1 MRNLTI
7 HDSHIKVDQRL
18 RRAAIRL
25 IADDDD
31 ATPET
36 AAMGQALEYE
46 RKTVRMR
53 VDAWELAVIL
63 VAIWVQRVQRR
74 DQAVGKAT
82 ADLVKALNA
91 YTDEPAVAAVLPLAV
106 PSPASTAIRGL
117 ADETQRH
124 YVANLIDRVKAA
136 PGMPAKVLQR
146 LAALEGAVAK
156 LEAAVIARREAE
168 HAEYQ
173 ARRELDLAV
182 AAAREVFNAMY
193 FRVGALFPKDKA
205 RVEAYFG

>member
-1 MRNLTI
+1 
-7 HDSHIKVDQRL
+7 
-18 RRAAIRL
+18 
-25 IADDDD
+25 
-31 ATPET
+31 
-36 AAMGQALEYE
+36 
-46 RKTVRMR
+46 MR

-168 HAEYQ
+168 HAEYPGSAG
-173 ARRELDLAV
+173 ARSGGGRGAGGVQCDVLPRGGAV
-182 AAAREVFNAMY
+182 FQGQ
-193 FRVGALFPKDKA
+193 GAC
-205 RVEAYFG
+205 